1 MEGIT
6 KDDVL
11 LVAQD
16 LNFVPS
22 NEEVEHVLAL
32 LDNESENDPSGN
44 WRLWVENLLYSL
56 DVKQI

>member
-32 LDNESENDPSGN
+32 LDNESENDPTGN
-44 WRLWVENLLYSL
+44 LNLWIENILYFL
-56 DVKQI
+56 EVKQV

>member
-11 LVAQD
+11 EVAQD

-22 NEEVEHVLAL
+22 SEEVETVLSL
-32 LDNESENDPSGN
+32 LDSEADSDPSGN
-44 WRLWVENLLYSL
+44 WRLWIENLLYSL

>member
-56 DVKQI
+56 DVKQV

>member
-11 LVAQD
+11 EVAQD

-44 WRLWVENLLYSL
+44 WRIWIENILYFL
-56 DVKQI
+56 EVKQV